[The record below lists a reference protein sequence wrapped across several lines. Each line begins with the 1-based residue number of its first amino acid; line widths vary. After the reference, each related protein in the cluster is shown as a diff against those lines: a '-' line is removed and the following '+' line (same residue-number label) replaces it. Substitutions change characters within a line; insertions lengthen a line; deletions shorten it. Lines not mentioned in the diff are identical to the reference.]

1 MLRIPGITA
10 VLLSATLVLAACES
24 SEERAQKHYE
34 SGLALMEQ
42 GDVARAEVE
51 FRNVF
56 KLNPRHKDA
65 RLAYARTQRDAGKTR
80 GAFKQYLTL
89 VEFYPENLEGRI
101 ELARMAML
109 NRNWE
114 EGERHGRAAFDLAPD
129 NPEVLAIIAAL
140 DFVQARRDSNEPEA
154 RKQAEY
160 LKGVLQENPQDGVAR
175 RIVVEHLV
183 NRQEF
188 DQALIQLNQGIEF
201 EPDSFELLMARLQVQ
216 YELEQ
221 NDGVEASLKDM
232 VAKFPENADLQ
243 RTLIA
248 WYLERQDLEGA
259 EAFLRD
265 LANRP
270 DAEPAAKI
278 VVVQFLTETQGPE
291 AARAELNRL
300 VETEEENLV
309 YRALLASMDFEQ
321 GKQDEAIA
329 ELEKVLDENEPS
341 DDRRNSQIL
350 LARMLL
356 QTNNPVGARSLVEE
370 ILTEDSGH
378 VAALKLQAAWL
389 IDEDKPS
396 EAIVALRTALA
407 GAPNDASIMTLMGQ
421 AHEREGARELAGE
434 RYALAV
440 DVSGA
445 APAES
450 LRYASFLMADDRIES
465 AQSVIQEALNKA
477 PQNIDLLRNMAMIYI
492 AQQDWNRATRIV
504 WSLRAMETEQATS
517 VANGIEAEVLSRQ
530 ERTEDTI
537 SFLKDMLSEDSG
549 NTGAL
554 AALVETQVRD
564 GQLDE
569 ATALLEEQLTAR
581 PNDPSL
587 RFLRAGLYFLE
598 DDRARAE
605 EEYKKLL
612 EQFPGND
619 RVLRTY
625 YSLLIAE
632 GRDAEAG
639 ALVDKVIAER
649 PDASSAL
656 LLKAERLE
664 KAQDFEGA
672 IAIYEDL
679 YAKNSNSVILAN
691 NLASLITTHRTDP
704 ESLERGFAIASR
716 LRGSTFPPLQD
727 TYGWIEYRRG
737 NYEEALTYLE
747 PAAAGLP
754 EDPLV
759 QYHLGMTYLALE
771 RTEDARE
778 TLTRAL
784 EIAGDM
790 PLPQFDVAREAL
802 SKLPAPE

>member
-1 MLRIPGITA
+1 
-10 VLLSATLVLAACES
+10 
-24 SEERAQKHYE
+24 
-34 SGLALMEQ
+34 
-42 GDVARAEVE
+42 
-51 FRNVF
+51 
-56 KLNPRHKDA
+56 
-65 RLAYARTQRDAGKTR
+65 
-80 GAFKQYLTL
+80 
-89 VEFYPENLEGRI
+89 
-101 ELARMAML
+101 
-109 NRNWE
+109 
-114 EGERHGRAAFDLAPD
+114 
-129 NPEVLAIIAAL
+129 
-140 DFVQARRDSNEPEA
+140 
-154 RKQAEY
+154 
-160 LKGVLQENPQDGVAR
+160 
-175 RIVVEHLV
+175 
-183 NRQEF
+183 
-188 DQALIQLNQGIEF
+188 
-201 EPDSFELLMARLQVQ
+201 
-216 YELEQ
+216 
-221 NDGVEASLKDM
+221 
-232 VAKFPENADLQ
+232 
-243 RTLIA
+243 
-248 WYLERQDLEGA
+248 
-259 EAFLRD
+259 
-265 LANRP
+265 
-270 DAEPAAKI
+270 
-278 VVVQFLTETQGPE
+278 
-291 AARAELNRL
+291 
-300 VETEEENLV
+300 
-309 YRALLASMDFEQ
+309 
-321 GKQDEAIA
+321 
-329 ELEKVLDENEPS
+329 
-341 DDRRNSQIL
+341 
-350 LARMLL
+350 
-356 QTNNPVGARSLVEE
+356 
-370 ILTEDSGH
+370 
-378 VAALKLQAAWL
+378 
-389 IDEDKPS
+389 
-396 EAIVALRTALA
+396 
-407 GAPNDASIMTLMGQ
+407 
-421 AHEREGARELAGE
+421 
-434 RYALAV
+434 
-440 DVSGA
+440 
-445 APAES
+445 
-450 LRYASFLMADDRIES
+450 
-465 AQSVIQEALNKA
+465 
-477 PQNIDLLRNMAMIYI
+477 
-492 AQQDWNRATRIV
+492 
-504 WSLRAMETEQATS
+504 
-517 VANGIEAEVLSRQ
+517 
-530 ERTEDTI
+530 
-537 SFLKDMLSEDSG
+537 
-549 NTGAL
+549 
-554 AALVETQVRD
+554 VETQVRD

-759 QYHLGMTYLALE
+759 QYHLGMTYVALE

>member
-10 VLLSATLVLAACES
+10 ALLSATLFLAACES

-34 SGLALMEQ
+34 SGMSLLEQ

-56 KLNPRHKDA
+56 KLNPRHKEA
-65 RLAYARTQRDAGKTR
+65 RLAYARTQSDAGKIR

-109 NRNWE
+109 NRDWE
-114 EGERHGRAAFDLAPD
+114 EGERHGRAAYELAPD
-129 NPEVLAIIAAL
+129 NADVLALIAAL
-140 DFVQARRDSNEPEA
+140 DFVKARRDSNEPEA
-154 RKQAEY
+154 RKQAEI
-160 LKGVLQENPQDGVAR
+160 LKDVLETNPEDGIAR

-188 DQALIQLNQGIEF
+188 DQALVQLNQGIEF

-216 YELEQ
+216 YELGDNE
-221 NDGVEASLKDM
+221 GVEASLKEM
-232 VAKFPENADLQ
+232 VSKFPENIDLQ

-248 WYLERQDLEGA
+248 WYLERNDLEGA
-259 EAFLRD
+259 EAFLRE

-291 AARAELNRL
+291 AARAELARL
-300 VETEEENLV
+300 VESEEENLV
-309 YRALLASMDFEQ
+309 YRALLASMDFEE

-329 ELEKVLDENEPS
+329 ELEQVLEQNEPS

-350 LARMLL
+350 LARMLI

-370 ILTEDSGH
+370 ILAEDSGH
-378 VAALKLQAAWL
+378 VAALKMQAAWL

-450 LRYASFLMADDRIES
+450 LRYASVLMADNRIES
-465 AQSVIQEALNKA
+465 AQSVIQEAVNKA
-477 PQNIDLLRNMAMIYI
+477 PQNIELLRNMAMIYI

-504 WSLRAMETEQATS
+504 WSLRALETDQATN

-537 SFLKDMLSEDSG
+537 SFLKDMLSEDTG

-569 ATALLEEQLTAR
+569 ATALLEEQLVAR

-612 EQFPGND
+612 EEFPGND

-639 ALVDKVIAER
+639 ELVDKVIAQR

-679 YAKNSNSVILAN
+679 YAKNSSSVILAN

-716 LRGSTFPPLQD
+716 LKGTTFPPLQD

-737 NYEEALTYLE
+737 NYEEALAYLE

-759 QYHLGMTYLALE
+759 QFHLGMTYAALE
-771 RTEDARE
+771 RTQEARE

-784 EIAGDM
+784 EIAGDR
-790 PLPQFDVAREAL
+790 PLPQFDVARETL
-802 SKLPAPE
+802 EKLPAPE